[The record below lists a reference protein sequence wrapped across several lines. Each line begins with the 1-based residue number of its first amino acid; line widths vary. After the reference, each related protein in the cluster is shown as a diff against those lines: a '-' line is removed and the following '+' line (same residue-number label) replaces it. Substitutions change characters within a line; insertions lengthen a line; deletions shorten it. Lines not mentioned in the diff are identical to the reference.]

1 MERETDV
8 IMCLARL
15 IGPTILFD
23 LSATPLQTSQLPH
36 YHSRVLAKR
45 ESHLLLK
52 KKSLLHEKKNS
63 KFLPIEP
70 PPVMKMPGR
79 PKTKRIRSQ
88 NEPRKASSDYKLS
101 RKGQRISCAKCHQVG
116 HNKKSCTQVC
126 ALSLLILLSFYTCIS
141 ELVVGINDFL

>member
-1 MERETDV
+1 MRH
-8 IMCLARL
+8 AR
-15 IGPTILFD
+15 IEPMTQI
-23 LSATPLQTSQLPH
+23 SMW
-36 YHSRVLAKR
+36 YHKLMYQAIYKHPMQPMPGKIFMRCD
-45 ESHLLLK
+45 
-52 KKSLLHEKKNS
+52 

-116 HNKKSCTQVC
+116 HNKKSCTQVY